1 MGRRARQAWTAL
13 WDRFTASD
21 PGLIRLLAACNTVG
35 AMLLLLAVLA
45 AVHTP
50 VPLLVV
56 GAVTT
61 LACSFAA
68 GEPRLR
74 DQAVTQA
81 LGLPTAL
88 LSVALASALV
98 SHRVAAD
105 VVFVA
110 LIFIA
115 VYVRRYGQRGTGLG
129 IIAFQL
135 FFVSQFV
142 QAGPAALPQ
151 VCAVV
156 ATAFAAG
163 AVVRFG
169 VVRATPERTL
179 RRLQHAFRVR
189 LGRVLDA
196 QAEAAAQG
204 ARAPLP
210 DRTGVELSRSTAR
223 LHECA
228 LMIQSRLEAGT
239 PDAATAGLVQR
250 RVAEAEIAAERQGIL
265 LLRALQQG
273 PGGRRDYTLD
283 MHLLSRGPTGPAA
296 RPTGADSHP
305 PYVPAPPD
313 ATALRT
319 LERELRALRLLVG
332 RPPAQRR
339 GTGYAVV
346 RNRLLGYRDDHRL
359 PQASPAVRDAFRAVG
374 ELARAMLGLHVALD
388 REGDSADDSP
398 ETARSREEL
407 EAEDASLAAVEQE
420 EPADEPG
427 TRGLR
432 RPSTRAAC
440 QVAVGSAL
448 AILGGELLSPQRWY
462 WAVLTC
468 WVVFINT
475 SSTGEILIKGY
486 RRLIGTVVGVV
497 AGLALAVPVG
507 GDPRL
512 AFALVI
518 VCIFGMT
525 FTAPL
530 SYTLMSFFV
539 TMMLGLLYT
548 LLHTFST
555 EVLVLRIE
563 ETALGAASGLIAAV
577 LVLPVATGSRT
588 DEQLAQVL
596 RRLDEV
602 FAAAVCR
609 LSGTGV
615 PPGTEPAGD
624 LLTAARAL
632 DTALDGLRR
641 AVGPLTHPVSP
652 LRARRRTA
660 RYVVGLLETC
670 AYHVRSL
677 AAVAEQLP
685 QGQLTESLRIGTDP
699 RLTGASQRI
708 RGNLRTLLR
717 RVEGCRERPALETGP
732 NIAALLGDRAEGS
745 VALRVLRHL
754 QRLDEAVLGLGR
766 PLGLATVSGGETRRD
781 PQQDVPV

>member
-1 MGRRARQAWTAL
+1 MGRRVRQAWAAL

-21 PGLIRLLAACNTVG
+21 PGLIRLLAASNTVG
-35 AMLLLLAVLA
+35 GIVLLLAGLA
-45 AVHTP
+45 AVDTP

-68 GEPRLR
+68 GETRLR

-88 LSVALASALV
+88 LSVALAAVLV
-98 SHRVAAD
+98 SHRVVAD
-105 VVFVA
+105 LVFIA

-142 QAGPAALPQ
+142 QARPAMLPQ
-151 VCAVV
+151 LCAVV
-156 ATAFAAG
+156 TAAFVAG
-163 AVVRFG
+163 GIVRFG
-169 VVRATPERTL
+169 ILRVTPERTL

-196 QAEAAAQG
+196 QADAAAQG
-204 ARAPLP
+204 AAAPLP
-210 DRTGVELSRSTAR
+210 ERTGVELRRSTAR

-228 LMIQSRLEAGT
+228 LMIQSRLESGT

-265 LLRALQQG
+265 LLRALEQG
-273 PGGRRDYTLD
+273 GERRDYTLD
-283 MHLLSRGPTGPAA
+283 MHLLSGLPEGPWA
-296 RPTGADSHP
+296 RPTG
-305 PYVPAPPD
+305 PD
-313 ATALRT
+313 AARPEVPTPSDAAALRT
-319 LERELRALRLLVG
+319 LERELRALRLLIA
-332 RPPAQRR
+332 RPRAQRR

-346 RNRLLGYRDDHRL
+346 RNRLLGYRDDQRL
-359 PQASPAVRDAFRAVG
+359 PQAAPAVRDAFRAVG

-388 REGDSADDSP
+388 RDGDLADDSP

-407 EAEDASLAAVEQE
+407 EAEDASLTAAEHDQ
-420 EPADEPG
+420 PAEGPG
-427 TRGLR
+427 TGGLR
-432 RPSTRAAC
+432 RPTTRAAC

-475 SSTGEILIKGY
+475 ASTGEIMIKGY

-507 GDPRL
+507 GDPWL

-555 EVLVLRIE
+555 GVLVLRIE

-577 LVLPVATGSRT
+577 LVLPVDTGRRT
-588 DEQLAQVL
+588 DEQLVQVL

-602 FAAAVCR
+602 FAAAVSR
-609 LSGTGV
+609 LSGTPAG
-615 PPGTEPAGD
+615 PGAEPSDGD

-632 DTALDGLRR
+632 DTALDGLRS
-641 AVGPLTHPVSP
+641 AVTPLTHPVSP

-685 QGQLTESLRIGTDP
+685 ESLRIGADP
-699 RLTGASQRI
+699 RLTGASVRV
-708 RGNLRTLLR
+708 RGNLQTLIR
-717 RVEGCRERPALETGP
+717 CAQGNRERHPLETGP
-732 NIAALLGDRAEGS
+732 NIAALLGDRAGGT

-754 QRLDEAVLGLGR
+754 QRLDEAILGLAR
-766 PLGLATVSGGETRRD
+766 PLGLTTVSAGDEAQRD
-781 PQQDVPV
+781 PHQDVPV